1 MAKQTDGA
9 KGTTTSEEKK
19 DTKKAKG
26 VEPKDVVSAKDAKPV
41 KVEKKGK

>member
-1 MAKQTDGA
+1 MAKQSDGA

-26 VEPKDVVSAKDAKPV
+26 VEPEEVVSAKDAKPV
-41 KVEKKGK
+41 QVKKKEK

>member
-26 VEPKDVVSAKDAKPV
+26 TEPKDVISSKDAKPV
-41 KVEKKGK
+41 KVTKKEK

>member
-9 KGTTTSEEKK
+9 KGTTTSEETK

-26 VEPKDVVSAKDAKPV
+26 VEPEKVVSAKDAKTV
-41 KVEKKGK
+41 KVKKK

>member
-1 MAKQTDGA
+1 MAKQSEGA

-26 VEPKDVVSAKDAKPV
+26 VEPQDVVSAKDAKPV
-41 KVEKKGK
+41 EVKKKDK

>member
-26 VEPKDVVSAKDAKPV
+26 VEPQDVVSSKDAKET
-41 KVEKKGK
+41 KVTKKDK

>member
-26 VEPKDVVSAKDAKPV
+26 VEPQDVVSSKDAKET
-41 KVEKKGK
+41 KVTKKEK